1 MLFLTVSVMFCSCGG
16 GNSDKTETKSSAKV
30 GNVEISQNKVEQ
42 RLNFNLVRNAA
53 FRETVNSSFTDKQEI
68 EKQLKNVILPENKND
83 VLEELIDYQLIE
95 KYLQEN
101 NLLKS
106 FEECKEQAKK
116 EIDNLKKD
124 EAQNSFYKN
133 LVKALKSSSLTENE
147 SFEIN
152 YDFAYDYYNCL
163 ILKRNLN
170 DNSSDS
176 SEKQEQKFED
186 FVKQLRSKEKIEY
199 K

>member
-1 MLFLTVSVMFCSCGG
+1 MFCSCGG

>member
-1 MLFLTVSVMFCSCGG
+1 MFCSCGG

-147 SFEIN
+147 FFEIN